1 MKGKKNFKFIFWE
14 VMVHLLLIGTI
25 TICVL
30 SGIPENLNK
39 AKEISIH
46 VDHVNYTYERREY
59 RLSLYSDSI
68 EYKFS
73 TYDCEYTIQELSR
86 LIKKGDLLTIK
97 YIENFNIFYGD
108 YYEIIDARNESTVY
122 LSLEAY
128 SSKQN
133 TSLLICILLV
143 SILLSILVVMD
154 ALIVWSH
161 IYDKKRMQRIKLF
174 QIIEK
179 YGSDNY
185 RVIKNLDTKLY
196 ARFESEYCNYWLDA
210 YDASKYARKNEF
222 VIKKENTSEE
232 DKTNMGYLVVFGND
246 NYDITFYDLEKYG
259 RYKKDV
265 LEEKEQVNIIDQD
278 DFAAL
283 IDKYL
288 KM

>member
-154 ALIVWSH
+154 VCFILSIKQDKQKIENIKSFQLIQK
-161 IYDKKRMQRIKLF
+161 INDY
-174 QIIEK
+174 E
-179 YGSDNY
+179 DN
-185 RVIKNLDTKLY
+185 K
-196 ARFESEYCNYWLDA
+196 
-210 YDASKYARKNEF
+210 
-222 VIKKENTSEE
+222 
-232 DKTNMGYLVVFGND
+232 
-246 NYDITFYDLEKYG
+246 
-259 RYKKDV
+259 
-265 LEEKEQVNIIDQD
+265 
-278 DFAAL
+278 
-283 IDKYL
+283 
-288 KM
+288 

>member
-1 MKGKKNFKFIFWE
+1 MKRRKKQIR
-14 VMVHLLLIGTI
+14 VMI
-25 TICVL
+25 
-30 SGIPENLNK
+30 NLNLSFVAILIFITFVKPVTYNTKK
-39 AKEISIH
+39 AKQCTFE
-46 VDHVNYTYERREY
+46 VDTIGYSLEDKEY
-59 RLSLYSDSI
+59 IMSLHNDSI
-68 EYKFS
+68 EYEFS
-73 TYDCEYTIQELSR
+73 ARDTKKGLSEK
-86 LIKKGDLLTIK
+86 IKKGDTITIK
-97 YIENFNIFYGD
+97 YVEVNLLFKDD
-108 YYEIIDARNESTVY
+108 YYLIVDARTEDEVYVSIDTWDKRNRESAIVFIF
-122 LSLEAY
+122 LSL
-128 SSKQN
+128 
-133 TSLLICILLV
+133 LLM
-143 SILLSILVVMD
+143 SIPFSMD

-161 IYDKKRMQRIKLF
+161 IYEKKRMQRIKLF

-196 ARFESEYCNYWLDA
+196 ARFESEYRNYWLDA

-246 NYDITFYDLEKYG
+246 DYDITFYDLEKYG